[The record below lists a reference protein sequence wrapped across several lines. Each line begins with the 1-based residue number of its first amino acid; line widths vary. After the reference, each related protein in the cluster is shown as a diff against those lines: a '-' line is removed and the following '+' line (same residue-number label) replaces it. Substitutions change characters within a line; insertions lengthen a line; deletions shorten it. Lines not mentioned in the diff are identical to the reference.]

1 MYVQRAGYACM
12 TYISIS
18 HTLVVTGDDWTECF
32 TVPGVVLPTA
42 PFLGFSALTGDV
54 FDAHEYVPD
63 FCSSP
68 DSSSQPVFVSFS
80 LSISPVS

>member
-1 MYVQRAGYACM
+1 M